1 MKISITIYE
10 NTVTYESSNE
20 DCTSTEALEIYLG
33 LLRTIGY
40 QEISIN
46 KSLKELCYENL
57 RNE

>member
-1 MKISITIYE
+1 MYE

-40 QEISIN
+40 QKISIN